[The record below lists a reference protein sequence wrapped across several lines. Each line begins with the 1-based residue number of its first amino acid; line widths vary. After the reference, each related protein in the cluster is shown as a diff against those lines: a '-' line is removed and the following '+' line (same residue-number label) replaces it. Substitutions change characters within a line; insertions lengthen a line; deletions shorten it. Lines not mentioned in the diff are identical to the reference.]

1 MNSLMDVPALF
12 QPCLMTVEKIVD
24 LMDEKVHLRA
34 WRFQQVSGISDS
46 IYERKAASV
55 LACKGRQFDIVV
67 SSES

>member
-1 MNSLMDVPALF
+1 
-12 QPCLMTVEKIVD
+12 MTVEKIVD
-24 LMDEKVHLRA
+24 LMDEKANLRV